1 MFCGNC
7 GKELEDIVAFCPY
20 CGCRLPEEIVKNSG
34 TQVVRKQE
42 EKGVESS
49 NPPNSV
55 ASAETIEAEE
65 NATSLDL
72 QEKMEE
78 QPAQA
83 SLDLQEKME
92 EQPEQAS
99 PDLQEKT
106 EEQPEQASPE
116 SQEKTENHTTETSSS
131 MQKEQTESGI
141 QENANPS
148 ISSEEQSEK
157 GKEKN
162 LPKSRKK
169 YGSIL
174 QLERVYSVSLL

>member
-49 NPPNSV
+49 NPSNSV

-65 NATSLDL
+65 NVTSLDL

-78 QPAQA
+78 QPA
-83 SLDLQEKME
+83 
-92 EQPEQAS
+92 
-99 PDLQEKT
+99 
-106 EEQPEQASPE
+106 QASPE

-174 QLERVYSVSLL
+174 QFERVDSVSLL

>member
-49 NPPNSV
+49 NPSNSV

-65 NATSLDL
+65 NVTSLDL

-78 QPAQA
+78 QPA
-83 SLDLQEKME
+83 
-92 EQPEQAS
+92 
-99 PDLQEKT
+99 
-106 EEQPEQASPE
+106 QASPE

>member
-42 EKGVESS
+42 KKGVESS
-49 NPPNSV
+49 NPSNSV

-65 NATSLDL
+65 NVTSLDL

-78 QPAQA
+78 QP
-83 SLDLQEKME
+83 K
-92 EQPEQAS
+92 
-99 PDLQEKT
+99 
-106 EEQPEQASPE
+106 QASPE

>member
-49 NPPNSV
+49 NPSNSV

-65 NATSLDL
+65 NVTSLDL

-78 QPAQA
+78 QP
-83 SLDLQEKME
+83 K
-92 EQPEQAS
+92 
-99 PDLQEKT
+99 
-106 EEQPEQASPE
+106 QASPE

>member
-20 CGCRLPEEIVKNSG
+20 CGCRLLEEIVKNSG

-83 SLDLQEKME
+83 S
-92 EQPEQAS
+92 

-106 EEQPEQASPE
+106 EEQPAQASPE

>member
-7 GKELEDIVAFCPY
+7 GKELEDIVAVCPY

-49 NPPNSV
+49 NPSNSV

-65 NATSLDL
+65 NVTSLDL

-78 QPAQA
+78 QPA
-83 SLDLQEKME
+83 
-92 EQPEQAS
+92 
-99 PDLQEKT
+99 
-106 EEQPEQASPE
+106 QASPE